1 MKSSVWIM
9 EIWVVYSLELLCLK
23 LFWIFSRGYG
33 VDMCFHFFWVNI
45 LGHRVSAYI
54 TLQKIAELFLKW
66 WYHFILLPIMC
77 EFSCSAFL
85 SILGIVGFFDYG
97 HSNEYV
103 LVSHGFYVTFPDWLM
118 MISTFH
124 GSLSIYI
131 PSFVQCLFWSSTHL
145 LDCLQVFVSDWYC
158 FFLKWL
164 MESTREVIW
173 A

>member
-77 EFSCSAFL
+77 ESSVALRSCQYLVLLGFLIMDILMSMSWFLRHILRHISWLTNDDKHLSWVVIHLHTFFCAMSVLIFYPFIRLSSSVCVRLILLFS
-85 SILGIVGFFDYG
+85 
-97 HSNEYV
+97 
-103 LVSHGFYVTFPDWLM
+103 
-118 MISTFH
+118 
-124 GSLSIYI
+124 
-131 PSFVQCLFWSSTHL
+131 
-145 LDCLQVFVSDWYC
+145 
-158 FFLKWL
+158 
-164 MESTREVIW
+164 
-173 A
+173 